1 MRAWLLRVP
10 EARRLLMTFQPAPIS
25 GQSDSS
31 PAKALGAASHAMAPK
46 NEQTRKQKCIMR
58 SECARASPI
67 SPSLLFLIYRSKSGT
82 ETKKTPLACHPQI
95 RDTIPMQRM
104 ITRRLQTTQ
113 QRQHLSRSRDPSQPP
128 LPSIQGV
135 QSSCAA
141 SSARCWRWRHRR
153 TVHECAGPRGGEGTP
168 RGGERTIL
176 LTAARRAAAEECSTA
191 TRRTGSAAEPGRLG
205 AIRSRGRA
213 CTTGTGPVSTGGR
226 RP

>member
-1 MRAWLLRVP
+1 LPRFLKVFHYLGCHVCQQ
-10 EARRLLMTFQPAPIS
+10 LFFLVIFLIH
-25 GQSDSS
+25 SDS
-31 PAKALGAASHAMAPK
+31 
-46 NEQTRKQKCIMR
+46 N
-58 SECARASPI
+58 
-67 SPSLLFLIYRSKSGT
+67 LL
-82 ETKKTPLACHPQI
+82 LACHPQI

-113 QRQHLSRSRDPSQPP
+113 QRQHLSRSRPQIQPSQPP
-128 LPSIQGV
+128 LPSLQGV

-153 TVHECAGPRGGEGTP
+153 TVHECAGPRGGERTP